1 MLLNNFFK
9 SLATMLNVAEASSE
23 AQAIAKMEITIARL
37 QQAKPVRLLH
47 TDYLE

>member
-1 MLLNNFFK
+1 MLKFFEVK
-9 SLATMLNVAEASSE
+9 
-23 AQAIAKMEITIARL
+23 AIVKIEITIARL